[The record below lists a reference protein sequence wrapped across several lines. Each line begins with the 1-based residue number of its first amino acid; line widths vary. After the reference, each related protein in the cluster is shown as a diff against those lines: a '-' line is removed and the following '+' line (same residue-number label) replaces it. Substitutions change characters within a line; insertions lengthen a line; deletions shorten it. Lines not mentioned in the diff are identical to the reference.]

1 MADDQRPDR
10 DDPPTATN
18 APGAAGTTR
27 RSFVHR
33 SAAVSLGAPL
43 LPMGANAAAPA
54 VPQPARVRTYR
65 TLGKTGLKI
74 ADISFGSS
82 RLRIGEEAVV
92 QHALDAGVN
101 YFDTAES
108 YTDGDSEIV
117 LGNALKGKRDQVIL
131 ASKQFSGR
139 NSTQGQMMKDL
150 EGSLRRLQ
158 TDHIEIYFNH
168 AVNDVARMQNDDW
181 YEFIA
186 KAKAQ
191 GKIQFT
197 GISGHAG
204 RLVENLDYVID
215 NKLVDVVLVGYNF
228 GQDPKF
234 YESITR
240 SFDFVATQP
249 DLPRVLDKAHA
260 AGIGVIA
267 MKTLMGARLND
278 LRQLEEAGN
287 SFSQAAF
294 RWTLSNPAVD
304 ALIVS
309 MTNATQIDEYLGASG
324 ATALAA
330 NDLNLLREYAVR
342 NGASYCKHACDSC
355 NSACPYGVDIA
366 EVLRTRMYAVDY
378 QDLDFARREYAA
390 LPANASPCLSCNGEP
405 CQSACPHGLAVDL
418 LCAPTHRMLA

>member
-10 DDPPTATN
+10 NDPSSTPIAT
-18 APGAAGTTR
+18 GTAGTTR

-33 SAAVSLGAPL
+33 SAAVGLGAPL
-43 LPMGANAAAPA
+43 LPMSANAAAPTA
-54 VPQPARVRTYR
+54 PQPARVRTYR

-139 NSTQGQMMKDL
+139 NSKQAQMMKDL

-168 AVNDVARMQNDDW
+168 AVNDVERMQNDAW
-181 YEFIA
+181 YEFTA

-278 LRQLEEAGN
+278 LRQLEAAGN

-324 ATALAA
+324 ANALAA

-390 LPANASPCLSCNGEP
+390 LPANASPCLSCSGEP

>member
-1 MADDQRPDR
+1 MQ
-10 DDPPTATN
+10 
-18 APGAAGTTR
+18 
-27 RSFVHR
+27 R
-33 SAAVSLGAPL
+33 SAAVGLGAPL
-43 LPMGANAAAPA
+43 LPLHSYAETAAAGTRDAP
-54 VPQPARVRTYR
+54 PRVRSYR
-65 TLGKTGLKI
+65 KLGNTGLEI

-82 RLRIGEEAVV
+82 RLRIGEESLVH
-92 QHALDAGVN
+92 HALDAGVN

-108 YTDGDSEIV
+108 YTDGDSEVV

-131 ASKQFSGR
+131 ASKQFAGR
-139 NSTQGQMMKDL
+139 RTSEAQMMKDL

-168 AVNDVARMQNDDW
+168 AVNDVERMQNDAW
-181 YEFIA
+181 YSFTE

-191 GKIQFT
+191 GKIAFT

-204 RLVENLDYVID
+204 RLIENLDYVVD
-215 NKLVDVVLVGYNF
+215 NKLVDVILVGYNF

-249 DLPRVLDKAHA
+249 DLPRVLDKAHG

-278 LRQLEEAGN
+278 LRELEAAGN
-287 SFSQAAF
+287 SFAQAAF
-294 RWTLSNPAVD
+294 RWTLSNPSVD

-309 MTNATQIDEYLGASG
+309 MTGTAQIDEYLGASG
-324 ATALAA
+324 ADALAA
-330 NDLNLLREYAVR
+330 GDLPLLREYAVR

-355 NSACPYGVDIA
+355 SGACPYGVDIA

-378 QDLDFARREYAA
+378 QDLDFARREYATID
-390 LPANASPCLSCNGEP
+390 ANASPCLSCSGEP
-405 CQSACPHGLAVDL
+405 CQSACPHGLAVDV
-418 LCAPTHRMLA
+418 LCAPTHRLLA